1 MNINYPSL
9 AVALYFAGMFIYQI
23 IKGNK
28 EKQNIALIISHIWL
42 ATSLIGN

>member
-9 AVALYFAGMFIYQI
+9 AVALYFVIIVIYHG

-28 EKQNIALIISHIWL
+28 EKQNIFLIVCHIWL
-42 ATSLIGN
+42 AASLIGN